1 MLISRRQ
8 WLTMTVTSFQAA
20 LALPTLLAAEDG
32 RFTLM
37 QRRISRLIQEYESQG
52 FHRTGTL
59 VDRRSG
65 AWLCGEVR
73 RAGLVPSQE
82 SWALGRIDPIMTALI
97 VGGRR
102 IEAVPLFDGGFTAA
116 GGVRGSLGPVDG
128 SAEIGLVETVPNA
141 AASGPLGDARRADRH
156 RAIIAI
162 SRGGRPGLCP
172 SNADSFLQPFGPPV
186 LQVSSQEATWLNDQ
200 ARRGATARVIAQ
212 VRRTPAQAI
221 NVTARIDGAD
231 PARLPLVVMTPRS
244 GWYSCASERGGGLAC
259 WLEVMRALSRARPAR
274 TVLFVASSGHELG
287 HLGLRNYLDRR
298 PGLVANSLGWLHL
311 GASIGAATDPANKLQ
326 ASDDEFAALMDQ
338 AMLSSGLR
346 IDRRIPND
354 RIPAG
359 EARMVQQAGGRYLS
373 LTGRNALFH
382 HPDDRGPGVVDPA
395 VIVRFVAALT
405 VVACRL
411 AAA

>member
-1 MLISRRQ
+1 MTSVGCWRWERPVRPDWTFRRPC
-8 WLTMTVTSFQAA
+8 QAA

-32 RFTLM
+32 SFSPM
-37 QRRISRLIQEYESQG
+37 QRRISHLIETYEHQG

-59 VDRRSG
+59 VDRQSG

-82 SWALGRIDPIMTALI
+82 SFALSRIDPLKTALI

-102 IEAVPLFDGGFTAA
+102 IEGEPLFDGGFTGAS
-116 GGVRGSLGPVDG
+116 GVLGRLGPLDS

-162 SRGGRPGLCP
+162 TRGGRPGLCP

-186 LQVSSQEATWLNDQ
+186 LQVSSQEATW
-200 ARRGATARVIAQ
+200 
-212 VRRTPAQAI
+212 RTPAQAI

-231 PARLPLVVMTPRS
+231 RARLPLVVMTPRS
-244 GWYSCASERGGGLAC
+244 GWFSCASERGGGLAC

-298 PGLVANSLGWLHL
+298 PGLVQKSMGWMHL
-311 GASIGAATDPANKLQ
+311 GANIGAATDPANNLQ
-326 ASDDEFAALMDQ
+326 ASDEDFAALIGQ
-338 AMLSSGLR
+338 AMLSFGLR
-346 IDRRIPND
+346 IDRQIPND

-359 EARMVQQAGGRYLS
+359 EARMVQEGGGRYLS

-382 HPDDRGPGVVDPA
+382 SPDDHGPGAVDPA
-395 VIVRFVAALT
+395 VIARFVAALT
-405 VVACRL
+405 VVASRL
-411 AAA
+411 ASA